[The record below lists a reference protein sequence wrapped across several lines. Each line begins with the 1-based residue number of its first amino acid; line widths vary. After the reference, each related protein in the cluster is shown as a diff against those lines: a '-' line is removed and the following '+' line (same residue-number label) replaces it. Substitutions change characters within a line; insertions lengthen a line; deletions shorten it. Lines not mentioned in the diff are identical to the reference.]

1 MRGLAVASFAKIDP
15 LLAGASLSVPACLC
29 QGGDSVSG
37 HSKWAQ
43 IKRAKGAND
52 VKRGQLFTK
61 FGREIS
67 VSAREGGGDP
77 DGNARLRM
85 AIDRAREA
93 NMPMD
98 TIQRA
103 IQRGV
108 GGGDGAALEEV
119 VYEAYGSGGAA
130 LLIEATTDNRN
141 RTVAEIRAALTRGGG
156 SLGESGSVAW
166 NFESR
171 GIIYVQARPKDDPEE
186 LALKAID
193 AGADDFSVDGTEV
206 EVLTDP
212 AQVFDVRRALEAD
225 GAQISSVEVAMVPK
239 TQLELP
245 DDQTTAVL
253 RLVER
258 LEDLDDVTRVY
269 TNIHLSD
276 EVLAQASA
284 G

>member
-1 MRGLAVASFAKIDP
+1 M
-15 LLAGASLSVPACLC
+15 
-29 QGGDSVSG
+29 SG

-52 VKRGQLFTK
+52 QKRGQLFTK
-61 FGREIS
+61 LGRELS
-67 VSAREGGGDP
+67 VAAREGGPSP

-85 AIDRAREA
+85 AVDRAREA

-108 GGGDGAALEEV
+108 GGGEGVQLEEV
-119 VYEAYGSGGAA
+119 VYEGYGAGGAA

-141 RTVAEIRAALTRGGG
+141 RTVAEVRATLTRGGG

-171 GIIYVQARPKDDPEE
+171 GVIVCQASGKTDPED
-186 LALKAID
+186 LALQAVD
-193 AGADDFSVDGTEV
+193 AGAEDFSVDGTYV
-206 EVLTDP
+206 EVLTEPANLDDVRSKLEATG
-212 AQVFDVRRALEAD
+212 AQVTSA
-225 GAQISSVEVAMVPK
+225 EVAMIPK

-245 DDQTTAVL
+245 VDQTTAVL
-253 RLVER
+253 RLVDK

-269 TNIHLSD
+269 TNVHISD
-276 EVLAQASA
+276 EVLAQATAS
-284 G
+284 

>member
-1 MRGLAVASFAKIDP
+1 
-15 LLAGASLSVPACLC
+15 
-29 QGGDSVSG
+29 VSG

-61 FGREIS
+61 LGREIS
-67 VSAREGGGDP
+67 VSAREGGADP
-77 DGNARLRM
+77 DGNPRLRM

-108 GGGDGAALEEV
+108 GGGEGAALEEV
-119 VYEAYGSGGAA
+119 VYEAYGAGGAA

-141 RTVAEIRAALTRGGG
+141 RTVAEVRATLTRGGG

-171 GIIYVQARPKDDPEE
+171 GIILAQPNDKTDPEE

-193 AGADDFSVDGTEV
+193 ARADDFSVDGRDV

-212 AQVFDVRRALEAD
+212 AQLDEVRRALEAA
-225 GAQISSVEVAMVPK
+225 GAVVNHAEVAMVPK

-245 DDQTTAVL
+245 NDQTTAVM

-258 LEDLDDVTRVY
+258 LEELDDVTRVY
-269 TNIHLSD
+269 TNVHISD
-276 EVLAQASA
+276 EVLAQATA

>member
-1 MRGLAVASFAKIDP
+1 M
-15 LLAGASLSVPACLC
+15 
-29 QGGDSVSG
+29 SG

-52 VKRGQLFTK
+52 QKRGQLFTK
-61 FGREIS
+61 LGREIS
-67 VSAREGGGDP
+67 VAAREGGPNP
-77 DGNARLRM
+77 DGNARLRL

-108 GGGDGAALEEV
+108 GAGEGASLEEV
-119 VYEAYGSGGAA
+119 TYEGYGAGGAA

-141 RTVAEIRAALTRGGG
+141 RTVAEVRATLTRGGG

-166 NFESR
+166 NFLQR
-171 GIIYVQARPKDDPEE
+171 GIILARPRQNDDPED

-193 AGADDFSVDGTEV
+193 AGADDFSVDGAEV

-212 AQVFDVRRALEAD
+212 AQLEAVRRALEES
-225 GAQISSVEVAMVPK
+225 GATINNAELAMVPR
-239 TQLELP
+239 TQLELSQ
-245 DDQTTAVL
+245 DQTLAVM

-269 TNIHLSD
+269 TNVHISD
-276 EVLAQASA
+276 EVLAHAAAS
-284 G
+284 

>member
-1 MRGLAVASFAKIDP
+1 
-15 LLAGASLSVPACLC
+15 
-29 QGGDSVSG
+29 VSG

-61 FGREIS
+61 LGREIS
-67 VSAREGGGDP
+67 VSAREGGADP

-108 GGGDGAALEEV
+108 GGGEGATLEEV
-119 VYEAYGSGGAA
+119 VYEAYGAGGAA
-130 LLIEATTDNRN
+130 LLIQATTDNRN
-141 RTVAEIRAALTRGGG
+141 RTVAEVRATLTRGGG

-166 NFESR
+166 NFESH
-171 GIIYVQARPKDDPEE
+171 GVIYAQPRDGHDPEE
-186 LALKAID
+186 LELQAID
-193 AGADDFSVDGTEV
+193 AGADDFSVEGRDV
-206 EVLTDP
+206 EILTDP
-212 AQVFDVRRALEAD
+212 ASVDDVRKAVEAV
-225 GAQISSVEVAMVPK
+225 GAVVSSAEVAMVPK

-245 DDQTTAVL
+245 VDQTTAVM

-269 TNIHLSD
+269 TNVHISD
-276 EVLAQASA
+276 EVLAQATAS
-284 G
+284 

>member
-1 MRGLAVASFAKIDP
+1 
-15 LLAGASLSVPACLC
+15 
-29 QGGDSVSG
+29 VSG

-61 FGREIS
+61 LGREVTIA
-67 VSAREGGGDP
+67 AREGGADP

-93 NMPMD
+93 NMPME

-103 IQRGV
+103 IQRGS
-108 GGGDGAALEEV
+108 GGGEGASLEEV
-119 VYEAYGSGGAA
+119 VYEAYGAGGAA

-141 RTVAEIRAALTRGGG
+141 RTVAEVRATLTRGGG
-156 SLGESGSVAW
+156 SLGEAGSVAW

-171 GIIYVQARPKDDPEE
+171 GIIVAQAGDKMDPEE
-186 LALKAID
+186 LELKAID
-193 AGADDFSVDGTEV
+193 AGADDFNADGQDV
-206 EVLTDP
+206 EILTDP
-212 AQVFDVRRALEAD
+212 SQVDEVRRALEAS
-225 GAQISSVEVAMVPK
+225 GANVTSVDVAMVPK
-239 TQLELP
+239 TQIDLP
-245 DDQTTAVL
+245 NDQTTAVL

-258 LEDLDDVTRVY
+258 LEDLDDVNRVY
-269 TNIHLSD
+269 TNVHISD
-276 EVLAQASA
+276 EILAQAAA

>member
-1 MRGLAVASFAKIDP
+1 M
-15 LLAGASLSVPACLC
+15 
-29 QGGDSVSG
+29 SG

-52 VKRGQLFTK
+52 QKRGQLFTK
-61 FGREIS
+61 LGREIS
-67 VSAREGGGDP
+67 VAARAGGANP
-77 DGNARLRM
+77 DGNARLRL

-108 GGGDGAALEEV
+108 GTGDGVQLEEIM
-119 VYEAYGSGGAA
+119 YEGYGPGGAA

-141 RTVAEIRAALTRGGG
+141 RTVAEVRAALARGGG
-156 SLGESGSVAW
+156 SLGEAGSVAW

-171 GIIYVQARPKDDPEE
+171 GVILAQPRDRQDPEE
-186 LALKAID
+186 LALEVID
-193 AGADDFSVDGTEV
+193 AGADDFSVEDHEL

-212 AQVFDVRRALEAD
+212 QQLEAVRQALAD
-225 GAQISSVEVAMVPK
+225 AGARVVSAEVAMVAK
-239 TQLELP
+239 SQLELP
-245 DDQTTAVL
+245 ADQTSQVL

-258 LEDLDDVTRVY
+258 VEDLDDVARVY
-269 TNIHLSD
+269 TNVRISD
-276 EVLAQASA
+276 EVLAQV

>member
-1 MRGLAVASFAKIDP
+1 
-15 LLAGASLSVPACLC
+15 
-29 QGGDSVSG
+29 VSG

-52 VKRGQLFTK
+52 QKRGQLFTK

-67 VSAREGGGDP
+67 VAAREGGP
-77 DGNARLRM
+77 NPEGNPRLRM

-108 GGGDGAALEEV
+108 GGGEGNQLEEV
-119 VYEAYGSGGAA
+119 VYEGYGPGGAA

-141 RTVAEIRAALTRGGG
+141 RTVADVRATLTRAGG
-156 SLGESGSVAW
+156 SLGEAGSVAW

-171 GIIYVQARPKDDPEE
+171 GIVAAQPRQGEDPAE

-193 AGADDFSVDGTEV
+193 AGADDFSVEGREV
-206 EVLTDP
+206 EILTDP
-212 AQVFDVRRALEAD
+212 SQLDAVRRGLEQA
-225 GAQISSVEVAMVPK
+225 GAQILNAEVAMVPK
-239 TQLELP
+239 TQIDLP
-245 DDQTTAVL
+245 ADQTSAIV
-253 RLVER
+253 RIVER
-258 LEDLDDVTRVY
+258 LEDLDDVSRVY
-269 TNIHLSD
+269 TNVRIT
-276 EVLAQASA
+276 EEALAHAAS
-284 G
+284 

>member
-1 MRGLAVASFAKIDP
+1 
-15 LLAGASLSVPACLC
+15 
-29 QGGDSVSG
+29 VSG
-37 HSKWAQ
+37 HSKWSQ
-43 IKRAKGAND
+43 IKRAKGATD

-61 FGREIS
+61 LGRELS
-67 VSAREGGGDP
+67 VSAREGGADP
-77 DGNARLRM
+77 DNNARLRM

-103 IQRGV
+103 IQRGSGTGEGV
-108 GGGDGAALEEV
+108 SLEEV
-119 VYEAYGSGGAA
+119 VYEAYGAGGAA

-141 RTVAEIRAALTRGGG
+141 RTVAEVRATLTRGGG

-171 GIIYVQARPKDDPEE
+171 GVILAQPRDQADPEE

-193 AGADDFSVDGTEV
+193 AGADDFSVDGRDVEILTE
-206 EVLTDP
+206 P
-212 AQVFDVRRALEAD
+212 ARVDDVRRELEAG
-225 GAQISSVEVAMVPK
+225 GAVVINAEVAMIPK
-239 TQLELP
+239 TQVDLP
-245 DDQTTAVL
+245 VDQTTAVM

-269 TNIHLSD
+269 TNIHISD
-276 EVLAQASA
+276 EVLAQAATS
-284 G
+284 

>member
-1 MRGLAVASFAKIDP
+1 
-15 LLAGASLSVPACLC
+15 
-29 QGGDSVSG
+29 VSG

-52 VKRGQLFTK
+52 QKRGQLFTK
-61 FGREIS
+61 LGRELS
-67 VSAREGGGDP
+67 VAAREGGANP
-77 DGNARLRM
+77 DGNSRLRL

-103 IQRGV
+103 ILRGV
-108 GGGDGAALEEV
+108 GGGEGAALEEV
-119 VYEAYGSGGAA
+119 VYEAHGAGGAA

-141 RTVAEIRAALTRGGG
+141 RTVADIRATLARGGG

-171 GIIYVQARPKDDPEE
+171 GILWAQPHESGDPEE

-193 AGADDFSVDGTEV
+193 AGADDFTVSANEV
-206 EVLTDP
+206 EVLTEP
-212 AQVFDVRRALEAD
+212 AQLEDVRRALEGD
-225 GAQISSVEVAMVPK
+225 GAVVTSAEVAMLPK
-239 TQLELP
+239 SQIELP
-245 DDQTTAVL
+245 MDQTNAVM
-253 RLVER
+253 RLIER

-269 TNIHLSD
+269 TNIHISD
-276 EVLAQASA
+276 EVLAQAASA
-284 G
+284 S

>member
-1 MRGLAVASFAKIDP
+1 M
-15 LLAGASLSVPACLC
+15 
-29 QGGDSVSG
+29 SG

-61 FGREIS
+61 LGREIS
-67 VSAREGGGDP
+67 VAARAGGANP
-77 DGNARLRM
+77 DSNARLRL

-108 GGGDGAALEEV
+108 GAGDGAQLEEV
-119 VYEAYGSGGAA
+119 TYEGYGPGGAA

-141 RTVAEIRAALTRGGG
+141 RTVAEVRAALARGGG
-156 SLGESGSVAW
+156 SLGEAGSVAW

-171 GIIYVQARPKDDPEE
+171 GVVVAQPRERQDPEE
-186 LALKAID
+186 LALMAID
-193 AGADDFSVDGTEV
+193 AGADDFSVEQGEL

-212 AQVFDVRRALEAD
+212 PAVEAVRQALQAA
-225 GAQISSVEVAMVPK
+225 GAQIVSAEVSMVAK
-239 TQLELP
+239 AQLELP
-245 DDQTTAVL
+245 PDQTTQVL

-258 LEDLDDVTRVY
+258 VEDLDDVARVY
-269 TNIHLSD
+269 TNVHISD
-276 EVLAQASA
+276 EVLAQV

>member
-1 MRGLAVASFAKIDP
+1 
-15 LLAGASLSVPACLC
+15 
-29 QGGDSVSG
+29 VSG

-61 FGREIS
+61 LGRELTIA
-67 VSAREGGGDP
+67 AREGGADP

-85 AIDRAREA
+85 AVDRAREA

-103 IQRGV
+103 IQRGA
-108 GGGDGAALEEV
+108 GGGEAASLVEV
-119 VYEAYGSGGAA
+119 VYEAYGAGGAA

-141 RTVAEIRAALTRGGG
+141 RTVAEVRATLTRGGG
-156 SLGESGSVAW
+156 ALGEAGSVAW

-171 GIIYVQARPKDDPEE
+171 GIILAQAKDKTDPEE

-193 AGADDFSVDGTEV
+193 AGADDFSVEGHDV
-206 EVLTDP
+206 EILTDP
-212 AQVFDVRRALEAD
+212 AQVEEVRRALLAA
-225 GAQISSVEVAMVPK
+225 GATLANVEVAMVPK
-239 TQLELP
+239 TQIDLP
-245 DDQTTAVL
+245 NDQTSAVL

-269 TNIHLSD
+269 TNVHISD
-276 EVLAQASA
+276 EVLAQAAA

>member
-1 MRGLAVASFAKIDP
+1 
-15 LLAGASLSVPACLC
+15 
-29 QGGDSVSG
+29 VSG

-52 VKRGQLFTK
+52 VKRGQIFTK
-61 FGREIS
+61 LGREIS

-77 DGNARLRM
+77 AGNARLRM

-103 IQRGV
+103 VARGT
-108 GGGDGAALEEV
+108 GGGEGVSLEEV
-119 VYEAYGSGGAA
+119 VYEAYGAGGAA

-141 RTVAEIRAALTRGGG
+141 RTVAEVRAALTRGGG

-171 GIIYVQARPKDDPEE
+171 GVLLAQTRDSEDPED

-193 AGADDFSVDGTEV
+193 AGADDFSVEGSDVEILTEPTQLDV
-206 EVLTDP
+206 VREALTS
-212 AQVFDVRRALEAD
+212 A
-225 GAQISSVEVAMVPK
+225 GAMVTSAEVAMVPK
-239 TQLELP
+239 TQIDLP
-245 DDQTTAVL
+245 VDQTTAVM

-269 TNIHLSD
+269 TNVHISD
-276 EVLAQASA
+276 EVLAQVTAS
-284 G
+284 

>member
-1 MRGLAVASFAKIDP
+1 M
-15 LLAGASLSVPACLC
+15 
-29 QGGDSVSG
+29 SG

-61 FGREIS
+61 LGREIS
-67 VSAREGGGDP
+67 VSAREGGADP

-108 GGGDGAALEEV
+108 GGGEGATLEEV

-171 GIIYVQARPKDDPEE
+171 GIIYVQAAQKQDPEE

-193 AGADDFSVDGTEV
+193 AGADDFIVDGTEV
-206 EVLTDP
+206 EVLTEP
-212 AQVFDVRRALEAD
+212 TQVDSVRRALEGD
-225 GAQISSVEVAMVPK
+225 GAQIASVEVAMVPK
-239 TQLELP
+239 TQLDLP
-245 DDQTTAVL
+245 DDQTGAVM

-269 TNIHLSD
+269 TNIRISD
-276 EVLAQASA
+276 EMLAQASA

>member
-1 MRGLAVASFAKIDP
+1 M
-15 LLAGASLSVPACLC
+15 
-29 QGGDSVSG
+29 SG

-52 VKRGQLFTK
+52 QKRGQLFTK
-61 FGREIS
+61 LGREVS
-67 VSAREGGGDP
+67 VAAREGGPSP

-93 NMPMD
+93 NMPME

-108 GGGDGAALEEV
+108 GGGEGAQLEEV
-119 VYEAYGSGGAA
+119 VYEGYGAGGAA

-141 RTVAEIRAALTRGGG
+141 RTVAEVRAALTRAGG
-156 SLGESGSVAW
+156 SLGEAGSVAW

-171 GIIYVQARPKDDPEE
+171 GVVVCTPGPRGDPEE
-186 LALKAID
+186 LALKAVD
-193 AGADDFSVDGTEV
+193 AGAEEFSVDGTEV
-206 EVLTDP
+206 ELVTDP
-212 AQVFDVRRALEAD
+212 ARLDEVRRALQAA
-225 GAQISSVEVAMVPK
+225 GARVISAEVAMVPR
-239 TQLELP
+239 TQIELP
-245 DDQTTAVL
+245 VDQTTAVM

-269 TNIHLSD
+269 TNVVISD
-276 EVLAQASA
+276 EVLAQATA

>member
-1 MRGLAVASFAKIDP
+1 M
-15 LLAGASLSVPACLC
+15 LAGASLSVPACLC
-29 QGGDSVSG
+29 KEASWQVSG

-43 IKRAKGAND
+43 IKRAKGVND
-52 VKRGQLFTK
+52 VKRGQAFTK
-61 FGREIS
+61 FGREIT
-67 VSAREGGGDP
+67 VSAREGGADP
-77 DGNARLRM
+77 AGNARLRM

-108 GGGDGAALEEV
+108 GAGEGAALVEV
-119 VYEAYGSGGAA
+119 VYEGYGAGGAA

-156 SLGESGSVAW
+156 TLGESGSVAW

-171 GIIYVQARPKDDPEE
+171 GVILAQPRDNDDPEE

-193 AGADDFSVDGTEV
+193 AGADDFIVDGQTVEILTE
-206 EVLTDP
+206 P
-212 AQVFDVRRALEAD
+212 SQVDDVRRALEAA
-225 GAQISSVEVAMVPK
+225 GAVISSAEVAMVPK
-239 TQLELP
+239 TQIDLP
-245 DDQTTAVL
+245 VDQTTAVMHL
-253 RLVER
+253 IER

-269 TNIHLSD
+269 TNVHISD
-276 EVLAQASA
+276 EVLAQATA

>member
-1 MRGLAVASFAKIDP
+1 
-15 LLAGASLSVPACLC
+15 
-29 QGGDSVSG
+29 VSG

-52 VKRGQLFTK
+52 QKRGQLFTK
-61 FGREIS
+61 LGREIS
-67 VSAREGGGDP
+67 VAAREGGPNP

-85 AIDRAREA
+85 AVDRAREA

-108 GGGDGAALEEV
+108 GGGEGAQLEEV
-119 VYEAYGSGGAA
+119 VYEGYGAGGAA

-141 RTVAEIRAALTRGGG
+141 RTVAEVRATLTRGGG

-171 GIIYVQARPKDDPEE
+171 GVIVCKAKGKADPENVA
-186 LALKAID
+186 LAAVD
-193 AGADDFSVDGTEV
+193 AGAEDFNVDGAYV
-206 EVLTDP
+206 EVLTEPTRLDE
-212 AQVFDVRRALEAD
+212 VRRALAD
-225 GAQISSVEVAMVPK
+225 TGAQVASAEVAMVPRA
-239 TQLELP
+239 QLELP
-245 DDQTTAVL
+245 VDQTTAVL

-269 TNIHLSD
+269 TNVHISD
-276 EVLAQASA
+276 EVLAQATAS
-284 G
+284 

>member
-1 MRGLAVASFAKIDP
+1 M
-15 LLAGASLSVPACLC
+15 
-29 QGGDSVSG
+29 SG

-61 FGREIS
+61 LGRELTIAS
-67 VSAREGGGDP
+67 REGGGDP

-85 AIDRAREA
+85 AVDRAREA
-93 NMPMD
+93 NMPME

-108 GGGDGAALEEV
+108 GGGEGAALVEV
-119 VYEAYGSGGAA
+119 TYEAYGAGGAA

-141 RTVAEIRAALTRGGG
+141 RTVAEVRATLTRGGG

-171 GIIYVQARPKDDPEE
+171 GVILAQTRDKADPEE

-193 AGADDFSVDGTEV
+193 AGADDFSVDGQEV
-206 EVLTDP
+206 ELLTDP
-212 AQVFDVRRALEAD
+212 AQLEDVRRVIETS
-225 GAQISSVEVAMVPK
+225 GATVANAEVAMVPK
-239 TQLELP
+239 TQIDLP
-245 DDQTTAVL
+245 NDQTTAVL

-269 TNIHLSD
+269 TNVRISD
-276 EVLAQASA
+276 EVLEQATA

>member
-1 MRGLAVASFAKIDP
+1 M
-15 LLAGASLSVPACLC
+15 
-29 QGGDSVSG
+29 SG

-67 VSAREGGGDP
+67 VAARAGGANP
-77 DGNARLRM
+77 EGNARLRL

-108 GGGDGAALEEV
+108 GGGEGAQLDEIS
-119 VYEAYGSGGAA
+119 YEGYGPGGAA
-130 LLIEATTDNRN
+130 LLIETQTDNRN
-141 RTVAEIRAALTRGGG
+141 RTVAEVRAALTRGGG

-171 GIIYVQARPKDDPEE
+171 GVISVALSGKQDPEE
-186 LALKAID
+186 VALRAID
-193 AGADDFSVDGTEV
+193 AGADDFSADGDQL
-206 EVLTDP
+206 EVLTSPEAFD
-212 AQVFDVRRALEAD
+212 DVRQSLESAGLTVD
-225 GAQISSVEVAMVPK
+225 NAEVMMVAK
-239 TQLELP
+239 TQLDLP
-245 DDQTTAVL
+245 PDQTAQVV
-253 RLVER
+253 RLMER
-258 LEDLDDVTRVY
+258 LEDLDDVSRVY
-269 TNIHLSD
+269 TNVRISD
-276 EVLAQASA
+276 EILEQVA

>member
-1 MRGLAVASFAKIDP
+1 
-15 LLAGASLSVPACLC
+15 
-29 QGGDSVSG
+29 VSG

-61 FGREIS
+61 LGREITIA
-67 VSAREGGGDP
+67 AREGGADP
-77 DGNARLRM
+77 DGNARLRL
-85 AIDRAREA
+85 AVDRAREA

-108 GGGDGAALEEV
+108 GGGEGAALEVV
-119 VYEAYGSGGAA
+119 VYEAYGAGGAG

-141 RTVAEIRAALTRGGG
+141 RTVAEVRATLTRGGG
-156 SLGESGSVAW
+156 ALGEAGSVAW
-166 NFESR
+166 NFDSR
-171 GIIYVQARPKDDPEE
+171 GVITAEPTDNVDPEE

-193 AGADDFSVDGTEV
+193 AGADDFSVDGREV

-212 AQVFDVRRALEAD
+212 AQVDDVRRALEAT
-225 GAQISSVEVAMVPK
+225 GAKVSHAEVAMVPK
-239 TQLELP
+239 TQIDLP
-245 DDQTTAVL
+245 NDQTTAVM

-269 TNIHLSD
+269 TNIRISD
-276 EVLAQASA
+276 EILAQASA
-284 G
+284 S

>member
-1 MRGLAVASFAKIDP
+1 V
-15 LLAGASLSVPACLC
+15 SVPACLC
-29 QGGDSVSG
+29 KEASCPVSG

-61 FGREIS
+61 LGREIS
-67 VSAREGGGDP
+67 VSAREGGADP
-77 DGNARLRM
+77 VGNARLRM

-108 GGGDGAALEEV
+108 GGAEGAALEEV
-119 VYEAYGSGGAA
+119 VYEAYGGGGAA
-130 LLIEATTDNRN
+130 LLIQATTDNRN
-141 RTVAEIRAALTRGGG
+141 RTVAEVRATLTRGGG

-171 GIIYVQARPKDDPEE
+171 GVIYAQPRDKGDPEE

-193 AGADDFSVDGTEV
+193 AGADDFSVDGREV
-206 EVLTDP
+206 EVLTEP
-212 AQVFDVRRALEAD
+212 AHVDDVRRALEAA
-225 GAQISSVEVAMVPK
+225 GAIVTSAEVAMVPK

-245 DDQTTAVL
+245 VDQTTAVM

-269 TNIHLSD
+269 TNVHISD
-276 EVLAQASA
+276 EVLAHATAS
-284 G
+284 